1 NIPSIRFKEFTHAW
15 EQDILENLYTFGKT
29 GGTPLTTNK
38 KFYNGKIPF
47 LTIKDITNSEKYL
60 TETEKHISEDGI
72 NNSSAWLVP
81 KDSLNLSIYASIG
94 KITINKVNLA
104 TSQAIFSIILKEK
117 DLLDFYFYN
126 LTYKNFKKHWN
137 KVLSTGTQPN
147 LSSEI
152 VNSEIIFKSK
162 ENKENILVGKLF
174 TLIDSLLSLH
184 KRKLTA
190 LEKIK
195 EKLLERMF
203 V

>member
-1 NIPSIRFKEFTHAW
+1 TW
-15 EQDILENLYTFGKT
+15 EQDVMGNIYAFGKT

-60 TETEKHISEDGI
+60 TETEKHISEEGI
-72 NNSSAWLVP
+72 ANSSAWLVP

-117 DLLDFYFYN
+117 ELLDFYFYN

-147 LSSEI
+147 LSSET

-174 TLIDSLLSLH
+174 TLIDSVLSLH
-184 KRKLTA
+184 K
-190 LEKIK
+190 
-195 EKLLERMF
+195 
-203 V
+203 